1 METQTKDDLQKTLH
15 DKANQLEDLA
25 KAISK
30 EVSSLVPPAR
40 EFIKERP
47 ITSVAAAL
55 GAGLL
60 IGSVIGM
67 LGSRR

>member
-1 METQTKDDLQKTLH
+1 MENQNKDDIQKTLQ

-25 KAISK
+25 KAVGK
-30 EVSSLVPPAR
+30 EIGSLVPPAR

-47 ITSVAAAL
+47 IISVAAAVGVGVL
-55 GAGLL
+55 VGTVMGL
-60 IGSVIGM
+60 

>member
-1 METQTKDDLQKTLH
+1 MDNQTKEDLQKTLQ
-15 DKANQLEDLA
+15 DKATQLEDLA
-25 KAISK
+25 KAVSQEI
-30 EVSSLVPPAR
+30 SSLVPPAR

-47 ITSVAAAL
+47 LTSVGAAL

-60 IGSVIGM
+60 IGTVIGM

>member
-1 METQTKDDLQKTLH
+1 MENQTKDDLQKTLQ
-15 DKANQLEDLA
+15 DKAHHLEDLA
-25 KAISK
+25 KALSK

-40 EFIKERP
+40 DFIKERP

-55 GAGLL
+55 SLGLL
-60 IGSVIGM
+60 VGSVIGL

>member
-1 METQTKDDLQKTLH
+1 METQTKDDMQKTLH